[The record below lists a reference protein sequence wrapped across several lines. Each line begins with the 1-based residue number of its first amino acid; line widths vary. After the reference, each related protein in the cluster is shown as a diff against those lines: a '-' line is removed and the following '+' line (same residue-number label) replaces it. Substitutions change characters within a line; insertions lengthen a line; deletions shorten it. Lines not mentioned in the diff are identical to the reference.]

1 MSILLKS
8 QPPGSALCCF
18 ERSDLPQHKGTRTA
32 VIRIVKIIS
41 PVTFQDPDYNGPTP
55 LPIEGE
61 LVQRYHRGRSLQPR
75 SYNVDSKLYMGLQ
88 TLFRDEN

>member
-41 PVTFQDPDYNGPTP
+41 PVTYRDPNYNGPIP

-61 LVQRYHRGRSLQPR
+61 LVQYYFRGRGPQPR

-88 TLFRDEN
+88 TLFRDGN

>member
-41 PVTFQDPDYNGPTP
+41 PVTYRDDYNGPYP

-61 LVQRYHRGRSLQPR
+61 LAQRYHRGRSFQPR
-75 SYNVDSKLYMGLQ
+75 SYNVDSKPYMALQ